1 MVCQIKRLKMHT
13 EEKGHSK
20 KQTCVFKGEDFF
32 IYYEQKVHSVELD
45 LEAAGNHEMISL
57 LIPK

>member
-1 MVCQIKRLKMHT
+1 M
-13 EEKGHSK
+13 
-20 KQTCVFKGEDFF
+20 GEDF
-32 IYYEQKVHSVELD
+32 YEQKVHPVELD

>member
-1 MVCQIKRLKMHT
+1 MHT